1 MCTCLLLPYRSC
13 LIPFQLWERTWERAY
28 GQVVREAQRLERAG
42 RAILR
47 IEDGRAKAAEA
58 EIRQP
63 RRDPARKQEGGIAC
77 ILDDPDRLRELREQM
92 KKRDRKIGRQHR
104 GSRGLTM

>member
-1 MCTCLLLPYRSC
+1 MCSCLFLPYSAYLNAVAAGKPRARLTVDQTRS
-13 LIPFQLWERTWERAY
+13 
-28 GQVVREAQRLERAG
+28 
-42 RAILR
+42 R

-63 RRDPARKQEGGIAC
+63 QRDPAPKQEGGIAC

-104 GSRGLTM
+104 RSRGLTM